1 MKKFTLFSL
10 VMLSAAL
17 AFTSCSKELDPGQVR
32 TKEVAVSLA
41 TRLPSAPQ
49 SRAVT
54 EQVADIEGYHLR
66 YILEIWTSGDK
77 PELYKRIVK
86 EADAD
91 KTTSFDVTLLSGRTF
106 DFLLWAD
113 YAEDGGNED
122 MHYTTV
128 NGLKEVSRSEK
139 TYITDEQHDYGLA
152 ATRDAFSAHKQVT
165 ADAPINET
173 ITLTRAVAQL
183 NIFTTDY
190 EQVEESFRPVYT
202 GLTITTAAD
211 FNVLTGTSF
220 GSATS
225 DLRSYV
231 AVKTEKEGT
240 TPDKNKVFTGY
251 YFTSSEGKNVV
262 DMDVHFYR
270 ADNSEVVTYNMTN
283 IPLQQNY
290 RTNVTGALLT
300 QTGTLHV
307 ETEAAFAG
315 DDIETT
321 EPKDTPTETGL
332 YYSLDGEDWTKWE
345 TADMPEGTYSSFAAL
360 SVGGQKLTQNHLT
373 AIKDR
378 NLEVIDLS
386 KAIFERNTMFN
397 NSFENSTALR
407 SFIFPENIT
416 YMPAYFFKG
425 CSNLV
430 SVGLTDAMTYIGA
443 GGFQNCTS
451 LTEVTLPESVTTLR
465 TMAFR
470 GCTNLRTVNLSNIT
484 TYERLLFD
492 GCEHLE
498 IQNVTFPDDMTAI
511 PDQIFANCK
520 SIRAVTFPPQLE
532 TIGYNA
538 FSGCSGITEINLPQ
552 SVTSIEYGAF
562 AGTSI
567 SSIVLPNAVTV
578 LSPRMFKQC
587 EQLTSATFSNDITSI
602 GSETFRWTALESITI
617 PGTVS
622 TVEQVAFADMP
633 NLKTAV
639 IEDGEAPLT
648 FGLGFFYQDEALT
661 SVTFPSNTAA
671 FNNRVLL
678 GCYNLETITC
688 KAMKAPAV
696 KFEDFG
702 MINEDHGRNYLA
714 GLNVPDGQKKLIVPT
729 GATGYEDDLQE
740 DGTENYWKTVLLNPD
755 KCGYTIEYRDL

>member
-165 ADAPINET
+165 ADAPINKT

-190 EQVEESFRPVYT
+190 EQVEESFRPAYT

-484 TYERLLFD
+484 TYERLLFE

-498 IQNVTFPDDMTAI
+498 IQNVTFPNDMTAI

-538 FSGCSGITEINLPQ
+538 FSGCSGITEINLPLLAASAAVRAQ
-552 SVTSIEYGAF
+552 EKKVDGGLAVILDKKIPDRATPVVPPGARSLRNMAAHCTGCQLCVSVCPDGVLRPSARLATLMQPEMSYERGYCRPECAKCAEVCPTDAIRLTGLAEK
-562 AGTSI
+562 
-567 SSIVLPNAVTV
+567 SSIQIGHAVWV
-578 LSPRMFKQC
+578 KENC
-587 EQLTSATFSNDITSI
+587 
-602 GSETFRWTALESITI
+602 
-617 PGTVS
+617 V
-622 TVEQVAFADMP
+622 
-633 NLKTAV
+633 
-639 IEDGEAPLT
+639 PLT
-648 FGLGFFYQDEALT
+648 
-661 SVTFPSNTAA
+661 
-671 FNNRVLL
+671 
-678 GCYNLETITC
+678 
-688 KAMKAPAV
+688 
-696 KFEDFG
+696 
-702 MINEDHGRNYLA
+702 
-714 GLNVPDGQKKLIVPT
+714 DGVDCGNCARHCPT
-729 GATGYEDDLQE
+729 GAITMVPSDPDTADSPKIPVVNEERCIGC
-740 DGTENYWKTVLLNPD
+740 GACENLCPARPFSAIYIEGHENHR
-755 KCGYTIEYRDL
+755 TI

>member
-1 MKKFTLFSL
+1 MKKFTSFSL
-10 VMLSAAL
+10 ALLTAAL
-17 AFTSCSKELDPGQVR
+17 AFTSCNKELDPG
-32 TKEVAVSLA
+32 TSSDKEITVSFA
-41 TRLPSAPQ
+41 MQLPSAPQ
-49 SRAVT
+49 SKAVT
-54 EQVADIEGYHLR
+54 EQVADIKGYHLR

-91 KTTSFDVTLLSGRTF
+91 KTTSFNVTLLSGRTF

-128 NGLKEVSRSEK
+128 NGLKEVTRSEK
-139 TYITDEQHDYGLA
+139 TYITDEQHAYKLA
-152 ATRDAFSAHKQVT
+152 ATRDAFSAHRQVT

-173 ITLTRAVAQL
+173 IILTRAVAQL

-190 EQVEESFRPVYT
+190 EQVEESFRPAYT
-202 GLTITTAAD
+202 GLTITTAAN

-220 GSATS
+220 GSAAS
-225 DLRSYV
+225 NLRSYV
-231 AVKTEKEGT
+231 AVNTEKEGT
-240 TPDKNKVFTGY
+240 APDKNKVFTGY

-386 KAIFERNTMFN
+386 KAVYERNSMPGTLFDKN
-397 NSFENSTALR
+397 TSLR
-407 SFIFPENIT
+407 AFVFPEGIT
-416 YMPAYFFKG
+416 YMPAYFFRD
-425 CSNLV
+425 CSNLS
-430 SVGLTDAMTYIGA
+430 SVGLSSTMTRISA
-443 GGFQNCTS
+443 GSFQNCTS
-451 LTEVTLPESVTTLR
+451 LTEITLPESITQLDI
-465 TMAFR
+465 MAFR
-470 GCTNLRTVNLSNIT
+470 DCANLQTINLDHVIQYGELVFSGCT
-484 TYERLLFD
+484 D
-492 GCEHLE
+492 LE
-498 IQNVTFPDDMTAI
+498 LDVTFPADMTVI
-511 PDQIFANCK
+511 PSSLFTGCA
-520 SIRAVTFPPQLE
+520 SIRSVTFPSGLE

-538 FSGCSGITEINLPQ
+538 FYGCSGITEIDLPE
-552 SVTSIEYGAF
+552 SVTEIQYGAF

-567 SSIVLPNAVTV
+567 SEVELPDGIKV
-578 LSPRMFKQC
+578 LSDRMFLNCKN
-587 EQLTSATFSNDITSI
+587 LVSVKFADDITSI
-602 GSETFRWTALESITI
+602 GSETFRHTALESITI
-617 PGTVS
+617 PGTLSVA
-622 TVEQVAFADMP
+622 TQVAFANMP

>member
-10 VMLSAAL
+10 ALLSAVL
-17 AFTSCSKELDPGQVR
+17 AFTSCSKELDPR
-32 TKEVAVSLA
+32 TSPDKEVTVSLA

-139 TYITDEQHDYGLA
+139 TYITDEQHDYKLA

-190 EQVEESFRPVYT
+190 DQLEESFRPAYT

-240 TPDKNKVFTGY
+240 APDKNKVFTGY

-270 ADNSEVVTYNMTN
+270 ADNSEVITYNMTN

-332 YYSLDGEDWTKWE
+332 YYSLDGEAWTKWE

-360 SVGGQKLTQNHLT
+360 SVGGTKLTSSQLT
-373 AIKDR
+373 AIKNR

-386 KAIFERNTMFN
+386 KAVYERNYMPGTLFDAN
-397 NSFENSTALR
+397 TSLR
-407 SFIFPENIT
+407 AFVFPEGIT
-416 YMPAYFFKG
+416 YMPAYFFRN
-425 CSNLV
+425 CSNLS
-430 SVGLTDAMTYIGA
+430 SVGLSSTMTSISA

-451 LTEVTLPESVTTLR
+451 LTEITLPESVTKLDI
-465 TMAFR
+465 MAFR
-470 GCTNLRTVNLSNIT
+470 DCASLKTINLDHIT
-484 TYERLLFD
+484 QYGSL
-492 GCEHLE
+492 
-498 IQNVTFPDDMTAI
+498 V
-511 PDQIFANCK
+511 
-520 SIRAVTFPPQLE
+520 
-532 TIGYNA
+532 
-538 FSGCSGITEINLPQ
+538 FSGCTDLELDVTLPADMTVIPSSLFAGCASIR
-552 SVTSIEYGAF
+552 SVTLPDNLTKIDHDAF
-562 AGTSI
+562 CIAH
-567 SSIVLPNAVTV
+567 
-578 LSPRMFKQC
+578 
-587 EQLTSATFSNDITSI
+587 
-602 GSETFRWTALESITI
+602 RW
-617 PGTVS
+617 
-622 TVEQVAFADMP
+622 
-633 NLKTAV
+633 
-639 IEDGEAPLT
+639 
-648 FGLGFFYQDEALT
+648 
-661 SVTFPSNTAA
+661 
-671 FNNRVLL
+671 R
-678 GCYNLETITC
+678 
-688 KAMKAPAV
+688 
-696 KFEDFG
+696 
-702 MINEDHGRNYLA
+702 R
-714 GLNVPDGQKKLIVPT
+714 
-729 GATGYEDDLQE
+729 
-740 DGTENYWKTVLLNPD
+740 
-755 KCGYTIEYRDL
+755 

>member
-17 AFTSCSKELDPGQVR
+17 AFTSCSKELDPG
-32 TKEVAVSLA
+32 TSPGKEVTVSLA
-41 TRLPSAPQ
+41 TRLSSAPQ

-54 EQVADIEGYHLR
+54 EQVADIDGYHLR

-484 TYERLLFD
+484 SYECLLFE

-587 EQLTSATFSNDITSI
+587 EKLTSATFADNITFI

>member
-1 MKKFTLFSL
+1 MKNFTLFSL

-17 AFTSCSKELDPGQVR
+17 AFTSCDKEPDPA
-32 TKEVAVSLA
+32 TSPEKEVTVSLA

-66 YILEIWTSGDK
+66 YILEIWTSGDN

-113 YAEDGGNED
+113 YAVDGGNED

-128 NGLKEVSRSEK
+128 KGLKEVSRSEK
-139 TYITDEQHDYGLA
+139 TYITDEQHDYKLA
-152 ATRDAFSAHKQVT
+152 VTRDAFSAHRQVT
-165 ADAPINET
+165 ADVSTNET
-173 ITLTRAVAQL
+173 IALTRAVAQL

-190 EQVEESFRPVYT
+190 DQLEESFRPAYT
-202 GLTITTAAD
+202 GLTISTAAD

-231 AVKTEKEGT
+231 AIKTEKEGT

-251 YFTSSEGKNVV
+251 YFTSAEGKNVV

-270 ADNSEVVTYNMTN
+270 ADKSEVVTYNMTN

-300 QTGTLHV
+300 QQGTLHV

-315 DDIETT
+315 SDIETT
-321 EPKDTPTETGL
+321 EPKNTPTETGL

-345 TADMPEGTYSSFAAL
+345 TSYMPEGSYSSFAAL

-373 AIKDR
+373 AIKERD
-378 NLEVIDLS
+378 LEVIDLS
-386 KAIFERNTMFN
+386 KAVYEKTTMLN
-397 NSFENSTALR
+397 NFFENSAALR
-407 SFIFPENIT
+407 TFIFPENII
-416 YMPAYFFKG
+416 YMPAYFFKN
-425 CSNLV
+425 CSRLA
-430 SVGLTDAMTYIGA
+430 SVGLTGAMTYIGA

-484 TYERLLFD
+484 TYERLLFE

-538 FSGCSGITEINLPQ
+538 FSGCSGITEINLPE
-552 SVTSIEYGAF
+552 SVTSIDYGAF

-567 SSIVLPNAVTV
+567 SSIVLPDAVTV
-578 LSPRMFKQC
+578 LSPRIFKQC
-587 EQLTSATFSNDITSI
+587 EKLTSATFADNITFI

-617 PGTVS
+617 PGTIS

-639 IEDGEAPLT
+639 IEDGDAPLT
-648 FGLGFFYQDEALT
+648 FGLGFFYCDEALT

-678 GCYNLETITC
+678 GCYNLKTITC

-714 GLNVPDGQKKLIVPT
+714 GLNVPDGEKKLIVPT

>member
-1 MKKFTLFSL
+1 
-10 VMLSAAL
+10 MLSAAL
-17 AFTSCSKELDPGQVR
+17 VFTSCSKELDSGKLSE
-32 TKEVAVSLA
+32 KEVTVSLA
-41 TRLPSAPQ
+41 TRLPQQAPQ
-49 SRAVT
+49 SKAVT
-54 EQVADIEGYHLR
+54 EQVADVEGYHLR
-66 YILEIWTSGDK
+66 YILEIWTSGAK

-86 EADAD
+86 EANAD

-128 NGLKEVSRSEK
+128 DGLKEVSRSEK
-139 TYITDEQHDYGLA
+139 TYITDEQHDYKLA

-190 EQVEESFRPVYT
+190 DQLEESFRPAYT

-211 FNVLTGTSF
+211 FNVLSGTSF

-240 TPDKNKVFTGY
+240 APDKNKVFTGY

-270 ADNSEVVTYNMTN
+270 ADKSEVVTYNMTN

-300 QTGTLHV
+300 QHGTLHV
-307 ETEAAFAG
+307 ETEASFAG

-321 EPKDTPTETGL
+321 EPKDTPTEIGL
-332 YYSLDGEDWTKWE
+332 YYSLDGGDWTKWE
-345 TADMPEGTYSSFAAL
+345 STDMPEGTYSSFAAL
-360 SVGGQKLTQNHLT
+360 SVGGTKLTSNQLT

-378 NLEVIDLS
+378 NLEVIDLGR
-386 KAIFERNTMFN
+386 AMYERNYMPGNLFDKNT
-397 NSFENSTALR
+397 SLR
-407 SFIFPENIT
+407 TFVFPEGIT
-416 YMPAYFFKG
+416 YVPAYFFRD
-425 CSNLV
+425 CSHLS
-430 SVGLTDAMTYIGA
+430 SVGLSSTMTSISA

-451 LTEVTLPESVTTLR
+451 LTEITLPESVTKLDI
-465 TMAFR
+465 MAFR
-470 GCTNLRTVNLSNIT
+470 DCASLKTINLDHITQYGNLVFSGCT
-484 TYERLLFD
+484 D
-492 GCEHLE
+492 LE
-498 IQNVTFPDDMTAI
+498 LDVTLPADMTVI
-511 PDQIFANCK
+511 PSSLFAGCA
-520 SIRAVTFPPQLE
+520 SIRSVTLPDNL
-532 TIGYNA
+532 TKIDHDA
-538 FSGCSGITEINLPQ
+538 FNGCSGITEITIPE
-552 SVTSIEYGAF
+552 SVTEIVYGAF

-567 SSIVLPNAVTV
+567 SEVELPDGIKV
-578 LSPRMFKQC
+578 LSPRIFRNCKN
-587 EQLTSATFSNDITSI
+587 LRSVKFAGDITSI

-617 PGTVS
+617 PGTIS

-648 FGLGFFYQDEALT
+648 FGLGFFYCDEALT

-696 KFEDFG
+696 QFEDFG
-702 MINEDHGRNYLA
+702 MINPDHGRNYMA
-714 GLNVPDGQKKLIVPT
+714 GLNVPAGQKKLIVPT

>member
-1 MKKFTLFSL
+1 
-10 VMLSAAL
+10 MLSAAL

-345 TADMPEGTYSSFAAL
+345 TTDMPEGTYSSFAAL

-373 AIKDR
+373 TIKDR

-484 TYERLLFD
+484 TYERLLFE

-520 SIRAVTFPPQLE
+520 SIRAVTFPSQLE
-532 TIGYNA
+532 TNA

>member
-139 TYITDEQHDYGLA
+139 TYITDEQHDYELA

-190 EQVEESFRPVYT
+190 EQVEESFRPAYT

-332 YYSLDGEDWTKWE
+332 YYSLDGEAWTKWE

-360 SVGGQKLTQNHLT
+360 SVGGTKVTSNQLT
-373 AIKDR
+373 AIKNR
-378 NLEVIDLS
+378 NLEVIDLGR
-386 KAIFERNTMFN
+386 AVYERNYMPGTLFDAN
-397 NSFENSTALR
+397 TSLR
-407 SFIFPENIT
+407 AFVFPEGIT
-416 YMPAYFFKG
+416 YVPSYFFRD
-425 CSNLV
+425 CSHLSSVGLSSTMTEV
-430 SVGLTDAMTYIGA
+430 SVGS
-443 GGFQNCTS
+443 FQNCTS
-451 LTEVTLPESVTTLR
+451 LTEVTLPESVTKLSQ
-465 TMAFR
+465 MAFR
-470 GCTNLRTVNLSNIT
+470 DCANLKTINFDHIAEYGNMAFAGCTNLELDVTLPANMTVIPSNLFLNCANI
-484 TYERLLFD
+484 RS
-492 GCEHLE
+492 
-498 IQNVTFPDDMTAI
+498 VTFP
-511 PDQIFANCK
+511 
-520 SIRAVTFPPQLE
+520 SGLE
-532 TIGYNA
+532 TINYNA
-538 FSGCSGITEINLPQ
+538 FYGCSGITEINLPE
-552 SVTSIEYGAF
+552 SVTEIQYGAF

-567 SSIVLPNAVTV
+567 SEVELPDGIKV
-578 LSPRMFKQC
+578 LSDRMFLNCKN
-587 EQLTSATFSNDITSI
+587 LVSVKFADDITSI
-602 GSETFRWTALESITI
+602 GSETFRNTALESITI
-617 PGTVS
+617 PGTLSVA
-622 TVEQVAFADMP
+622 TQAAFANMP

-671 FNNRVLL
+671 FNNSVLL

>member
-1 MKKFTLFSL
+1 MKKFTLFSWAL
-10 VMLSAAL
+10 LSAVL
-17 AFTSCSKELDPGQVR
+17 AFTSCSKELDPG
-32 TKEVAVSLA
+32 TSPDKEVTVSLA

-66 YILEIWTSGDK
+66 YILEIWTSGNK

-86 EADAD
+86 EANAD
-91 KTTSFDVTLLSGRTF
+91 KTISFDVSLLSGRTF

-139 TYITDEQHDYGLA
+139 TYITDEQHDYKLA

-190 EQVEESFRPVYT
+190 DQLEESFRPAYT

-321 EPKDTPTETGL
+321 EPKDMPTETGL
-332 YYSLDGEDWTKWE
+332 YYSLDGKAWTKWE
-345 TADMPEGTYSSFAAL
+345 TVDMPEGTYSSFAAL
-360 SVGGQKLTQNHLT
+360 SVGGTKLTQNHLT
-373 AIKDR
+373 SIKNR

-386 KAIFERNTMFN
+386 KAIFERNTMLN

-425 CSNLV
+425 CSNLA

-451 LTEVTLPESVTTLR
+451 LTEITLPESVTTLR
-465 TMAFR
+465 AMAFR

-484 TYERLLFD
+484 TYERLLFE

-520 SIRAVTFPPQLE
+520 SIRAVTFPTQLE

-538 FSGCSGITEINLPQ
+538 FSGCSGITEINLPG
-552 SVTSIEYGAF
+552 SVTSIDYGAF

-578 LSPRMFKQC
+578 LSPRIFKQC

-602 GSETFRWTALESITI
+602 GSETFRWTALESISI

-671 FNNRVLL
+671 FNNSVLL

>member
-10 VMLSAAL
+10 ALLSAAL
-17 AFTSCSKELDPGQVR
+17 AFTSCSKELDPG
-32 TKEVAVSLA
+32 TSPDKGITVSLA

-139 TYITDEQHDYGLA
+139 TYITDERHDYKLA

-190 EQVEESFRPVYT
+190 EQLEESFRPAYT

-231 AVKTEKEGT
+231 AVKTENEGT
-240 TPDKNKVFTGY
+240 APDKNKVFTGY

-270 ADNSEVVTYNMTN
+270 ADNSKVVTYNMTN

-300 QTGTLHV
+300 QPGTLHV

-332 YYSLDGEDWTKWE
+332 YYSLDGEAWTKWE

-360 SVGGQKLTQNHLT
+360 SVGGTKLTSNQLA
-373 AIKDR
+373 AIRDR

-386 KAIFERNTMFN
+386 KAWYN
-397 NSFENSTALR
+397 NN
-407 SFIFPENIT
+407 SFIFPN
-416 YMPAYFFKG
+416 YFKG
-425 CSNLV
+425 KTNLRTFVFPQGITEIPSNCFEGCTNLAYVGMNEDIATIQDRVFYGCS
-430 SVGLTDAMTYIGA
+430 
-443 GGFQNCTS
+443 S
-451 LTEVTLPESVTTLR
+451 LIDVQLPTSVTNLANKT
-465 TMAFR
+465 FF
-470 GCTNLRTVNLSNIT
+470 GCTNLRSINLDNIK
-484 TYERLLFD
+484 TYGESVFAN
-492 GCEHLE
+492 CKNLE
-498 IQNVTFPDDMTAI
+498 LDVDFPDDMTEI
-511 PDQIFANCK
+511 KQ
-520 SIRAVTFPPQLE
+520 QL
-532 TIGYNA
+532 
-538 FSGCSGITEINLPQ
+538 FSGCTKIRSVKLPSNLTKIGNMAFADCSMLTEITIPE
-552 SVTSIEYGAF
+552 SVTEIGSSAF
-562 AGTSI
+562 QGTSI
-567 SSIVLPNAVTV
+567 SEIKLPDGVTV
-578 LSPRMFKQC
+578 LPLRLFWKC
-587 EQLTSATFSNDITSI
+587 IKLTSVTLPNNVTEINSGVFSYS
-602 GSETFRWTALESITI
+602 GMESLTI
-617 PGTVS
+617 PGTVLTIKPS
-622 TVEQVAFADMP
+622 GFTNMP
-633 NLKTAV
+633 NLKTV
-639 IEDGEAPLT
+639 VFEEGESPLT
-648 FGLGFFYQDEALT
+648 IETSSFIYCPLLT

-688 KAMKAPAV
+688 KAKKAPAV

>member
-10 VMLSAAL
+10 ALLSAVL

-91 KTTSFDVTLLSGRTF
+91 KTASFDVTLLSGRTF

-484 TYERLLFD
+484 TYERLLFE

-520 SIRAVTFPPQLE
+520 SIRAVTFPTQLE

-538 FSGCSGITEINLPQ
+538 FSGCSGITEINLPE
-552 SVTSIEYGAF
+552 SVTSIDYGAF

-567 SSIVLPNAVTV
+567 SSIVLPDAVTV